1 MEPSISSQ
9 ASIPGVDAAPAPRD
23 SALRWTQLAIGV
35 VCMMAISSPQYVW
48 ALFTKPMAAKLGVT
62 LAELQVTFSILI
74 VLQTFLAPVQ
84 GFLVEKFGP
93 KRLLSLGAVLTGG
106 SWVLAAGADT
116 LPSLYFT
123 YGVLGG
129 IGTGIIYIGVI
140 GLMVKW
146 FPDKRGLATGLVAAG
161 LRNGRRAH
169 HVSDLD
175 QSRRVGLSSTRSSSS
190 D

>member
-1 MEPSISSQ
+1 MESPMSSRT
-9 ASIPGVDAAPAPRD
+9 AIPVEDRTAHKG
-23 SALRWTQLAIGV
+23 SLRWTQLAIGL

-48 ALFTKPMAAKLGVT
+48 ALFTKPMAAQLGVT

-93 KRLLSLGAVLTGG
+93 RRLLSVGAVLTGG
-106 SWVLAAGADT
+106 SWVLSASAESLVT
-116 LPSLYFT
+116 LYVT
-123 YGVLGG
+123 YGLLGG

-161 LRNGRRAH
+161 YGMGAVLTTFPISNSLAASGYQH
-169 HVSDLD
+169 TL
-175 QSRRVGLSSTRSSSS
+175 SRRIAAL
-190 D
+190 